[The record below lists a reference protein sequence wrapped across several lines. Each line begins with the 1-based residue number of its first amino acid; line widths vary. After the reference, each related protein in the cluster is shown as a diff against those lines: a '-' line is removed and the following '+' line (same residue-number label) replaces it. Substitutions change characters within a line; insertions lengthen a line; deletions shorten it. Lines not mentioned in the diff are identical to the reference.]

1 MSQIKKFID
10 RVSYAEARQSKD
22 IVLSVFDAKE
32 LRDEVMKLLVDAQ
45 LSSKTNEE
53 VIEVMMKGSK
63 W

>member
-1 MSQIKKFID
+1 
-10 RVSYAEARQSKD
+10 
-22 IVLSVFDAKE
+22 LSVFDAKE